1 MCKSSKEIWGSN
13 NQGKFEMTVKPI
25 TPAELPAHRLT
36 QIPESVIACW
46 NDIIAEKWN
55 PTSKQSYVLQDDIVA
70 LIVERHPD
78 ADRSTVFDKH
88 WLDIEDLYRAQGWK
102 VVYDKPHYT
111 ENYRANFTFSAK

>member
-1 MCKSSKEIWGSN
+1 
-13 NQGKFEMTVKPI
+13 MTVKPI

-55 PTSKQSYVLQDDIVA
+55 PASKQSYVLQDDIVA